1 MNILFDYSKLKGKIK
16 EKLGTQREYAKALGY
31 SEKTISKKLSNQ
43 TPFTQKDIEKSI
55 KVLDLES
62 ADPYFFKK

>member
-1 MNILFDYSKLKGKIK
+1 MNILFDFSKLKGKIK

>member
-1 MNILFDYSKLKGKIK
+1 MFDYSKLKGKIK